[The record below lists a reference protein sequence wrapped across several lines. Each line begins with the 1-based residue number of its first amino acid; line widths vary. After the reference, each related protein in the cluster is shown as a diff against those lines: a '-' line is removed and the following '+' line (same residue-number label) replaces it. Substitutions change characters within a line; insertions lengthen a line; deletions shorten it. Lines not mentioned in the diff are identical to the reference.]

1 MSEQA
6 AGVHHNGERTG
17 RPRPNRLGYALFLS
31 RWLQFPLYVGLIVAQ
46 AVYVWRFLLETW
58 ELALHGFSGRGQ
70 EGGPFTESEVML
82 TVLQLVDIVMI
93 SNLLIMVIVGGYET
107 FVSRIRLRGHP
118 DEPEWLSHVNANVLK
133 AKLATAIIGISSI
146 HLLRTFIQPDRLASG
161 EIDVT
166 SVMWQAI
173 LHSVFILSAIGLSV
187 VDRIMSGTEKISRAH
202 READHAELAAW
213 PSERDHVQAAV
224 NGRDSMR

>member
-1 MSEQA
+1 MS
-6 AGVHHNGERTG
+6 TG
-17 RPRPNRLGYALFLS
+17 RPRPNRIGYALFLS

-58 ELALHGFSGRGQ
+58 ELALHGFSGRGPD
-70 EGGPFTESEVML
+70 GGPFTESEVML

-146 HLLRTFIQPDRLASG
+146 HLLRTFIKPDRLASG

-166 SVMWQAI
+166 AVMWQAI
-173 LHSVFILSAIGLSV
+173 LHTVFILSAIGLSV

-213 PSERDHVQAAV
+213 SSERDHVPAASA
-224 NGRDSMR
+224 R